1 MTSFVDVEPDGTFL
15 PEDKHTISDGG
26 DPNVFGGVLHAVA
39 LTGADKPVVNITTTF
54 RRLAKPFVPISS
66 YVTRTDLYDIV
77 TLEQGDAV
85 ISTST
90 LITSDKPIS
99 NVGDVDPLP
108 HKQFRERE
116 WDWGWG
122 SGSDLLAY
130 MTGYFRRDRSMMW
143 LKDHKMDLA
152 AVATLCDFGTINLV
166 PLVGQFGR
174 TVMLTS
180 HFTGVLPECSSQVT
194 HQIRAQSQGCLIT
207 QLDQY
212 TEDGRPVCLTT
223 MTAKVRQLDTGW
235 KGGTFS

>member
-1 MTSFVDVEPDGTFL
+1 MTSFVDVEQDGTFL

-39 LTGADKPVVNITTTF
+39 LMQADKPVVSITTRF
-54 RRLAKPFVPISS
+54 RQLAKPSVPISS
-66 YVTRTDLYDIV
+66 HVTRTDMYDIV
-77 TLEQGDAV
+77 TLEQGDDV
-85 ISTST
+85 ISMST
-90 LITSDKPIS
+90 LVTSDKPMS
-99 NVGDVDPLP
+99 NVGDVEPLP
-108 HKQFRERE
+108 PKEFRERE

-122 SGSDLLAY
+122 SGEDLLAY

-143 LKDHKMDLA
+143 FRQHDMDLA

-174 TVMLTS
+174 TMMLTS
-180 HFTGVLPECSSQVT
+180 HFTGLLPESSSQVT
-194 HQIRAQSQGCLIT
+194 HQIRAQSRGCLIT

-212 TEDGRPVCLTT
+212 TEDGLPVCLTT
-223 MTAKVRQLDTGW
+223 MSAKVRQLDTGW